1 MYSHG
6 AHLSTSYLLH
16 LPYRQ
21 REATFRTQYSPGC
34 LQHAWCDFQVCKLR
48 KCHAGKSG
56 WVSEKVRRKCT
67 HAAANTHMGT
77 CSVSLSAQWMHLLS
91 PTWITGAAAAGRW
104 GDNLK
109 CPWGEVTGMAE
120 SHVVPSIS
128 YKICLQGCTT
138 VHSLHSLSKCLAAHQ
153 PLHLPPLSLSCLR
166 WLRAVRLWI
175 LSESPGVAL
184 LSANKSNSG
193 LGNHS

>member
-1 MYSHG
+1 
-6 AHLSTSYLLH
+6 
-16 LPYRQ
+16 
-21 REATFRTQYSPGC
+21 
-34 LQHAWCDFQVCKLR
+34 
-48 KCHAGKSG
+48 
-56 WVSEKVRRKCT
+56 
-67 HAAANTHMGT
+67 MGT

-138 VHSLHSLSKCLAAHQ
+138 VHSLRSLSKCLAAHQ

-193 LGNHS
+193 LGNHSWKQRIHNPGSSWGPWGSQPSSAQHWVQAHTVAIMEPVLVLLKVTRTFSPNAYKKMFWDSGRAGASRRF